1 MGDLYLTLPFI
12 NALKRTFGE
21 ESTDIIVS
29 ENIYG
34 HFKNKKYLFNNIFS
48 YPKKNII
55 KKIFLLIKLRKQMYD
70 QIIVFDGKDRSIIFS
85 YFLKSLRKII
95 FVEKRKIKFLI
106 KKAFLNNKKIELIYN
121 NKIDTY
127 YKLYKNII
135 NKCGAEIKEGDFKFL
150 KYNKL
155 DSLDIS
161 FFLENKINDY
171 TIIHLDEKWF
181 SKYYIKEYTDISPT
195 CLDFVNLIKKII
207 DKTNKNIII
216 TTGIIHLPFLDK
228 LKNEFFKKINNDLFA
243 LEYNNSKIIILLNSS
258 VNEIETLI
266 MNSKNLITC
275 NSSLRQIAGSFN
287 INLID
292 IIEKDLETWYMR
304 HVFHIK
310 NILNYL
316 EKILSLYQKTYCKKL
331 INEILRI
338 LIS

>member
-1 MGDLYLTLPFI
+1 MGDFYLTLPFI

-85 YFLKSLRKII
+85 YFLKSLRKLI

-181 SKYYIKEYTDISPT
+181 SKYYIKKYNYYHRNYTST
-195 CLDFVNLIKKII
+195 
-207 DKTNKNIII
+207 
-216 TTGIIHLPFLDK
+216 
-228 LKNEFFKKINNDLFA
+228 FF
-243 LEYNNSKIIILLNSS
+243 
-258 VNEIETLI
+258 
-266 MNSKNLITC
+266 
-275 NSSLRQIAGSFN
+275 R
-287 INLID
+287 
-292 IIEKDLETWYMR
+292 
-304 HVFHIK
+304 
-310 NILNYL
+310 
-316 EKILSLYQKTYCKKL
+316 
-331 INEILRI
+331 
-338 LIS
+338 